1 MACSL
6 LPVTAALKGSKF
18 IDKFPKVMIAISN
31 THNTTTINLEQKTE
45 QFYFSQSIIS
55 VYSLTKKPLWKLQ
68 KRKDEKQ
75 NKTKDLTVEE
85 EKPVIVIETITRKKQ
100 VHITIF

>member
-1 MACSL
+1 MAWPL
-6 LPVTAALKGSKF
+6 LLVVTAALKGSEF
-18 IDKFPKVMIAISN
+18 IDEFPKIIRYCNFQYSQD
-31 THNTTTINLEQKTE
+31 NTTTINLEQKTE

-75 NKTKDLTVEE
+75 NKTKELTVEE
-85 EKPVIVIETITRKKQ
+85 EKTRHRNRSYNKKKQ
-100 VHITIF
+100 V